1 MSGLPPRKP
10 PVETF
15 DLEPRVLDVTD
26 DADAEVVAALSSD
39 TARRTLSELYTEPAT
54 QSALADRVGTSIQN
68 VGHHL
73 DRLVAIGLVTV
84 IEQYCSENGCG
95 MDVYAPANR
104 TVIFVA
110 GDLHIITGSWDTAR
124 EAGLENAAVQSSE

>member
-26 DADAEVVAALSSD
+26 DADAEMVAALSSD

-68 VGHHL
+68 VCHHL
-73 DRLVAIGLVTV
+73 DRLVATGLVTV
-84 IEQYCSENGCG
+84 IEQCCSENGYG

-104 TVIFVA
+104 TVFS
-110 GDLHIITGSWDTAR
+110 GGLDIITGSCGTAR